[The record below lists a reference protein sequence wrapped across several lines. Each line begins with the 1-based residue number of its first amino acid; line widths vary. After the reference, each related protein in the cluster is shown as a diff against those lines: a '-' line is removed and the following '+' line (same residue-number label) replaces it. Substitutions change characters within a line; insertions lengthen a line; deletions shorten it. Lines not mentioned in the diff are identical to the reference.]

1 MIRRLPAAIVVAGG
15 LVFLS
20 PGIALAHGI
29 GGRLDLPV
37 PLSYFVVAAA
47 SALVLSFVALALLWP
62 EPRLNR
68 PISER
73 RLVVIPRWLGVS
85 LGAAG
90 VVGLL
95 LVVGQVVPSLLGIE
109 QVRGRPT
116 IAPVLVWVVLWL
128 VIPFLAAFI
137 GNWYRAIN
145 PWGSIGS
152 ALRIG
157 ETEKND
163 LLDRF
168 GIWPASVA
176 LVAFAWL
183 ELISPDSG
191 NPAALGWAAIIYSGY
206 LFGSMALLGRETGL
220 VVADLFTGYNRIIS
234 AISPLGRDGDG
245 YLVWRGWLRALP
257 VLPPWPGLTFFVLA
271 AIGTVTYDGAS
282 GTVWFRTATQSLIQ
296 SPPGQTVLLLGCIGV
311 VSAAYWSAS
320 WLAARLSQGTDASR
334 VARRFAH
341 TLIPIALA
349 YAVAHYFTLIIF
361 EGQQLFSAISDPFA
375 LGWDLFGTADRS
387 VDFFITATEPI
398 WYFQLAVIV
407 VGHVLGVVLAHDRA
421 LVDFGPD
428 AVRSQYAMLVLMVA
442 LTSLG
447 LVILAG

>member
-1 MIRRLPAAIVVAGG
+1 MIRRLPAAILLAGG
-15 LVFLS
+15 FVVLS

-47 SALVLSFVALALLWP
+47 AVLVVSFIALALLWP

-68 PISER
+68 PMVER
-73 RLVVIPRWLGVS
+73 RLAVLPHWFGVV
-85 LGAAG
+85 LGAGG
-90 VVGLL
+90 VASLL
-95 LVVGQVVPSLLGIE
+95 LVVGQVVPNLLGLE

-116 IAPVLVWVVLWL
+116 IGPVLVWVMMWL
-128 VIPFLAAFI
+128 VVPFLAALV

-145 PWGSIGS
+145 PWGAIGS

-163 LLDRF
+163 LVTRF
-168 GIWPASVA
+168 GIWPAGLA
-176 LVAFAWL
+176 LVVFAWF

-191 NPAALGWAAIIYSGY
+191 NPAALGWGAIIYSGF
-206 LFGSMALLGRETGL
+206 LFGSMVLLGRDTGL
-220 VVADLFTGYNRIIS
+220 VVADLFTGYNRIFS
-234 AISPLGRDGDG
+234 AISPFGRDGDG
-245 YLVWRGWLRALP
+245 FLVWRGWLRALP

-271 AIGTVTYDGAS
+271 AIGTVSYDGAS
-282 GTVWFRTATQSLIQ
+282 GTVWFRTAAQRLIQ
-296 SPPGQTVLLLGCIGV
+296 SPVGQTVLLLSCIGV

-320 WLAARLSQGTDASR
+320 WLAARLSPGMDAGT

-361 EGQQLFSAISDPFA
+361 EGQQLFSAISDPFG

-407 VGHVLGVVLAHDRA
+407 TGHLLGVVLAHDRA